1 MKSIEQQITE
11 LIEAKIN
18 NIGYELYDVEY
29 SKKGKEYYLTIY
41 IDSENG
47 ISLDDCE
54 KVTNEINDT
63 LDEADYIKEQYFLEV
78 SSPGLERILKKDKH
92 LQNSIG
98 EKVEMSLYTKVD
110 NNKQYEGILKN
121 FTDKE
126 VTLEINEQDKTFERT
141 NIAQIKTVYNWN

>member
-98 EKVEMSLYTKVD
+98 EKVEMSLYTKVE